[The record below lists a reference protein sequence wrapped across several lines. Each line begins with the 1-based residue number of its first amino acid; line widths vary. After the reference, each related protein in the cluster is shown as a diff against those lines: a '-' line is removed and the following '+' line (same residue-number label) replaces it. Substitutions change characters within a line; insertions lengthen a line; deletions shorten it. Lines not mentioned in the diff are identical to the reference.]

1 MPHTIGLLSFIG
13 KQSSKILALSF
24 FLNSSLPLLS
34 QKVRIPAEW
43 EKQEKIWVTW
53 FGQERRDSV
62 TCRVIEAL
70 QPQVK
75 ISLNLSS
82 NSMKADAIKYMANYT
97 IDTSAIEFAIDIHI
111 DFFVRDYIFFTKDK
125 ANKLQVICFEYSS
138 YGMYPGIYGKPMPE
152 SELPFGKWDERI
164 AEQLKLEV
172 VKSDYVFEGG
182 GIEANGS
189 GTLMA
194 IKEMAL
200 QRNPTKSIA
209 EIELELKR
217 TLGARKIIWLEK
229 GLIEDKLFPNFGPFY
244 KNYFGGGANM
254 HIDELCRFVN
264 KTTVVLPYIPATEQS
279 KSPVDS
285 LNYPMLE
292 ANFKI
297 LRHAKTAKGEKI
309 KIIRIPVPEIEQLKF
324 TLTASESDAKR
335 FKEFGINR
343 GDTIYRIPAASYCN
357 FFISN
362 KVVLIPKY
370 WKPGM
375 NETQKQKDEEVKKIF
390 IQLFP
395 DRQVVQIFALQVNR
409 GGGGIHCMTHELP
422 TSKN

>member
-1 MPHTIGLLSFIG
+1 MRH
-13 KQSSKILALSF
+13 SSKILALLF
-24 FLNSSLPLLS
+24 LLNSSLPVIS

-43 EKQEKIWVTW
+43 EKQEKVWLTW
-53 FGQERRDSV
+53 FGQERRDSI

-75 ISLNLSS
+75 ISLNVAS
-82 NSMKADAIKYMANYT
+82 NSLKADAIKFMANYI
-97 IDTSAIEFAIDIHI
+97 IDTSAIEFDIDSHI
-111 DFFVRDYIFFTKDK
+111 DFFARDYIFFTKNK
-125 ANKLQVICFEYSS
+125 ANKLQVVCFEYSS
-138 YGMYPGIYGKPMPE
+138 YGMYPDIYGKPMPE
-152 SELPFGKWDERI
+152 TELPFGKWDERI
-164 AEQLKLEV
+164 AGKLNLQV
-172 VKSDYVFEGG
+172 VKSDYIFEGG

-189 GTLMA
+189 GTLIV
-194 IKEMAL
+194 IKEMAI
-200 QRNPTKSIA
+200 QRNPTKSIP

-217 TLGARKIIWLEK
+217 TLGARTIIWLEK
-229 GLIEDKLFPNFGPFY
+229 GLIEDKIFPKFGPFY

-254 HIDELCRFVN
+254 HVDELCRFVN
-264 KTTVVLPYIPATEQS
+264 ETTVVLPYISNEEKN

-297 LRHAKTAKGEKI
+297 LQHAKTAKGEKI
-309 KIIRIPVPEIEQLKF
+309 KIIRIPMPEIEQLKF
-324 TLTASESDAKR
+324 TLTASESDSKR
-335 FKEFGINR
+335 FKDFGINK

-375 NETQKQKDEEVKKIF
+375 SESQKQKDEEVLNTFTRAFPGRQI
-390 IQLFP
+390 IQ
-395 DRQVVQIFALQVNR
+395 IYTLQVNR

-422 TSKN
+422 PSEN